1 MFKKRKVR
9 AHTNIALIK
18 YWGKADEE
26 YIIPLNSS
34 LSLTLSDLYAET
46 SVIFDNDLD
55 QDIFYL
61 DGEKQEGSSLEKVQ
75 HVLDLVRQQARI
87 EAKAYVDSQ
96 NFVPTAAGLA
106 SSASGMAALAASASL
121 AAGLDLDKK
130 DLSRLARRGSGSAS
144 RSIYGGLVQ
153 WKKGSNDA
161 DSYALPIDPAD
172 WGLGMYFILINKEQK
187 KVSSR
192 SGMKQTVETSPYI
205 EQWAKT
211 TDKDVEKMKEAIAQR
226 DFTQIGL
233 LMERSASK
241 MHATTLGAIE
251 PFTYLL
257 PESLHAIQFVQ
268 ALREKGFDCYFT
280 MDAGPNV
287 KVLIKEEQKEAIGQ
301 LLQEEFGPDKIL
313 YSGVG
318 PDIQDVTSELD

>member
-1 MFKKRKVR
+1 MFEKRKVR

-34 LSLTLSDLYAET
+34 LSLTLNDLYAET
-46 SVIFDNDLD
+46 SVLFDPALD
-55 QDIFYL
+55 QDTFYL
-61 DGEKQEGSSLEKVQ
+61 DGEKQNGSSLKKVQ
-75 HVLDLVRQQARI
+75 HVLDLVRQQADI
-87 EAKAYVDSQ
+87 EVKARVDSQ

-144 RSIYGGLVQ
+144 RSIYSGLVQ
-153 WKKGSNDA
+153 WQKGSNDA
-161 DSYALPIDPAD
+161 DSYAIPIDPAD

-205 EQWAKT
+205 EEWART
-211 TDKDVEKMKEAIAQR
+211 TDEDVEKMKEAIAQR
-226 DFTQIGL
+226 DFTQMGL

-268 ALREKGFDCYFT
+268 ALRQKGFDCYFT

-287 KVLIKEEQKEAIGQ
+287 KVLIKEEQKAAIGQ

-313 YSGVG
+313 YSDVG
-318 PDIQDVTSELD
+318 PDIQDITNELG

>member
-34 LSLTLSDLYAET
+34 LSLTLNDLYAET
-46 SVIFDNDLD
+46 SVLFDDDLD

-61 DGEKQEGSSLEKVQ
+61 DGEKQAGSSLEKVQ
-75 HVLDLVRQQARI
+75 HILNLVREQAGI
-87 EAKAYVDSQ
+87 EAKAHVDSQ

-153 WKKGSNDA
+153 WQKGSNDA
-161 DSYALPIDPAD
+161 DSYAVPIDPAD

-192 SGMKQTVETSPYI
+192 SGMKHTVETSPYI
-205 EQWAKT
+205 KEWAKAA
-211 TDKDVEKMKEAIAQR
+211 DEDVEKMKEAIAQR
-226 DFTQIGL
+226 DFTQMGL
-233 LMERSASK
+233 LMERSAAK
-241 MHATTLGAIE
+241 MHATTLGAAE

-257 PESLHAIQFVQ
+257 AESLHAIQFVQ
-268 ALREKGFDCYFT
+268 DLREKGFDCYFT

-287 KVLIKEEQKEAIGQ
+287 KVLIKEEQKDVIGQ
-301 LLQEEFGPDKIL
+301 LLQEEFGSDKIL

-318 PDIQDVTSELD
+318 PDIQDITNESD

>member
-1 MFKKRKVR
+1 MFEKRKVR

-34 LSLTLSDLYAET
+34 LSLTLNDLYAET
-46 SVIFDNDLD
+46 SVIFDPDLN

-61 DGEKQEGSSLEKVQ
+61 DGEKQDGSSLEKVQ
-75 HVLDLVRQQARI
+75 HVLDLVRQQADI

-121 AAGLDLDKK
+121 AAGLDLDEK

-153 WKKGSNDA
+153 WKKGSNDS
-161 DSYALPIDPAD
+161 DSYAVPIDPAD

-205 EQWAKT
+205 EEWAKT
-211 TDKDVEKMKEAIAQR
+211 TDEDVEKMKEAIAQR

-268 ALREKGFDCYFT
+268 DLREKGFDCYFT

-301 LLQEEFGPDKIL
+301 LLQEEFGPDKVL

-318 PDIQDVTSELD
+318 PDIQDITNELD